1 MKKDGKST
9 ELNTYFIRNGAWYM
23 MIYPQSIT
31 LICDSLCHPTNWTSE
46 TSSRAHRAHLW
57 NVPGSKTVWER
68 LGRRSFTKE
77 HPPLVAQPKGT
88 SGSGRIWTLFPL
100 ETFDKSDVFV
110 QVSLLFR
117 WFAGISK
124 VTLWMVFIN
133 QVYLQHVFVV
143 PTGKVWFWPTMPKPW
158 PKHRT
163 MVIVL
168 VILVCHCSYSICSW
182 SWSEF

>member
-1 MKKDGKST
+1 
-9 ELNTYFIRNGAWYM
+9 M

-88 SGSGRIWTLFPL
+88 SGSRRIWTLFYL
-100 ETFDKSDVFV
+100 EPFDKSDVSV
-110 QVSLLFR
+110 QVSLLFH

-124 VTLWMVFIN
+124 VTLSMVFIN
-133 QVYLQHVFVV
+133 QVYLQHGFVA
-143 PTGKVWFWPTMPKPW
+143 PIGKVWYWPTMPKPG
-158 PKHRT
+158 PKHRI
-163 MVIVL
+163 MVIVS
-168 VILVCHCSYSICSW
+168 VCVCSYSICSW
-182 SWSEF
+182 CLSEF